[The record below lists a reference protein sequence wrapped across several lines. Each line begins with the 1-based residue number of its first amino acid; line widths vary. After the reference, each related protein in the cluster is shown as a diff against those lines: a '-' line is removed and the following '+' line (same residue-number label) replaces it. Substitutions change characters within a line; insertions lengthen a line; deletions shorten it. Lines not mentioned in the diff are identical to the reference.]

1 MSTPSLRSRGGLITL
16 ILLALLAA
24 VYLFGGQTNS
34 STSQPIPPS
43 LVAQPVGDLPNM
55 PIKPQPKGI
64 TFDGCPPEGEG
75 GDPELNLLKN
85 RVDEGNYVPVSFD
98 SLLLLTWP
106 KSAEQRDMANWPPES
121 RAFIAQYEGIPVRV
135 EGYVVNVR
143 ESGPESANCN
153 HTGGGYVDWHIFFTK
168 NPRDDRSQA
177 VIAEAT
183 PRVRFNHK
191 WTMDLMRS
199 LIVND
204 HLPVRISGWLFFNP
218 QHPDDVGKTRATLW
232 EIQPVMQIEVFQNGR
247 WIPLDKIAD

>member
-1 MSTPSLRSRGGLITL
+1 M
-16 ILLALLAA
+16 
-24 VYLFGGQTNS
+24 
-34 STSQPIPPS
+34 
-43 LVAQPVGDLPNM
+43 PV
-55 PIKPQPKGI
+55 KPQPKQI
-64 TFDGCPPEGEG
+64 TFDGCPPEGDG

-98 SLLLLTWP
+98 SLTLLTWP
-106 KSAEQRDMANWPPES
+106 KSVEQRDMANWPPES
-121 RAFIAQYEGIPVRV
+121 RAFIAQYEGIPVKV

-153 HTGGGYVDWHIFFTK
+153 RTGGGYVGWHIFFTK

-191 WTMDLMRS
+191 WTMDLMRM

-204 HLPVRISGWLFFNP
+204 HLPVRISGWLFFDP
-218 QHPDDVGKTRATLW
+218 EHPDEVGKTRTTLW
-232 EIQPVMQIEVFQNGR
+232 EIRPVLQIEVFQNGR
-247 WIPLDKIAD
+247 WISLDRIAD